1 MFIFDDLGSSSRIV
15 WVPQTGVLMNDKDF
29 SRLAARANDNPMAL
43 RAYEVEV
50 ERRAAAAIARVRL
63 LITPDAAGA
72 QNAA

>member
-1 MFIFDDLGSSSRIV
+1 
-15 WVPQTGVLMNDKDF
+15 MNDKDF